1 MKINRKMSRTKEIIQ
16 VEKWI
21 SLWSIGQEY
30 SLEDIKQIKEHG
42 FNGVE
47 IWAEHHLA
55 EQAFKYANEC
65 DLQIGLHL
73 PFHDLNLATQY
84 DEIAEYTLA
93 LTKKWIKK
101 LAYYNGSH
109 AVIHGGQAMASE
121 DLDKVYPKMIERLKE
136 LSDFSL
142 ANNVELLFE
151 NQIPDG
157 LNYMHILPSN
167 IEEWLDVLNK
177 TNTKACLDVGHLAI
191 QGDEFKDTVNRL
203 GGLLKSIH
211 LSDNDGKS
219 DLHLLPNDG
228 TVIQNNII
236 NVLSKQ
242 NYQGPVVFEINPY
255 KYSLKDILEH
265 PSVKEFNI

>member
-1 MKINRKMSRTKEIIQ
+1 MSRTKEIIQ

-47 IWAEHHLA
+47 IWAEQHLA
-55 EQAFKYANEC
+55 DQAFKYANEC
-65 DLQIGLHL
+65 DLKIGLHL

-84 DEIAEYTLA
+84 DEIAEYTLE

-109 AVIHGGQAMASE
+109 AVIHGGQAIASE
-121 DLDKVYPKMIERLKE
+121 DLDKVYPNMIERLKE
-136 LSDFSL
+136 LNTFSQD
-142 ANNVELLFE
+142 NNVELLFE

-157 LNYMHILPSN
+157 LNYMHILPSSF
-167 IEEWLDVLNK
+167 
-177 TNTKACLDVGHLAI
+177 KA
-191 QGDEFKDTVNRL
+191 TVKRL
-203 GGLLKSIH
+203 GVLLKSIH
-211 LSDNDGKS
+211 LSDNDGIS

-228 TVIQNNII
+228 TVIQHNLINI
-236 NVLSKQ
+236 LRKE